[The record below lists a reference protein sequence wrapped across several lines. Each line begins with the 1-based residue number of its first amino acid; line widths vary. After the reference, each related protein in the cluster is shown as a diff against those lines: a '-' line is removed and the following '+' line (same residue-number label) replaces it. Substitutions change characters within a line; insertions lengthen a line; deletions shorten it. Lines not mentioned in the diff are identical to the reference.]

1 MTKNYLTEMHLHTKE
16 TSNCGKMPAAET
28 VENYILLGFDTIVVT
43 DHFSTHTYFKYDYN
57 SLSWQEKV
65 DIFLKGYNTAK
76 DAAKG
81 RINILLGME
90 LRFDSESDPNDYLVY
105 GIDENFLRE
114 HKDILDMNI
123 SSFSALARK
132 NGLMIFQ
139 AHPFRFGMKITNVK
153 YLDGIEVC
161 NRNIEH
167 DSHNDIAALWAEK
180 FGLKKTAGSDHHQKG
195 NEGLA
200 SIISKHE
207 ITSNKVLLDTL
218 KKQDYTLYE
227 KQL

>member
-1 MTKNYLTEMHLHTKE
+1 MINKYLTEMHLHTKE

-28 VENYILLGFDTIVVT
+28 VESYISLGYNTIVVT
-43 DHFSTHTYFKYDYN
+43 DHFSTHTYYKYNYD
-57 SLSWQEKV
+57 SLNWQDKV
-65 DIFLKGYNTAK
+65 DIFLKGFNSAK
-76 DAAKG
+76 EAANG

-90 LRFDSESDPNDYLVY
+90 LRFDSDSDPNDYLVY
-105 GIDENFLRE
+105 GVEESFLRDN
-114 HKDILDMNI
+114 KDLLNMNI

-132 NGLMIFQ
+132 NGLMIYQ

-180 FGLKKTAGSDHHQKG
+180 FGLKKAAGSDHHQKG

-200 SIISKHE
+200 GIISRRE
-207 ITSNKVLLDTL
+207 ITSNKLLLDTL
-218 KKQDYTLYE
+218 ANQDYTLYE
-227 KQL
+227 KKL

>member
-28 VENYILLGFDTIVVT
+28 VENYILLGFNTIVVT

-200 SIISKHE
+200 GIISKHE

>member
-28 VENYILLGFDTIVVT
+28 VENYIFLGFNTIVVT

-200 SIISKHE
+200 GIISKHE

>member
-28 VENYILLGFDTIVVT
+28 VENYISLGFNTIVVT

-57 SLSWQEKV
+57 SLGWQEKV

-76 DAAKG
+76 EAAKG

-139 AHPFRFGMKITNVK
+139 AHPFRFGIKIINVK

-200 SIISKHE
+200 GIISKHE